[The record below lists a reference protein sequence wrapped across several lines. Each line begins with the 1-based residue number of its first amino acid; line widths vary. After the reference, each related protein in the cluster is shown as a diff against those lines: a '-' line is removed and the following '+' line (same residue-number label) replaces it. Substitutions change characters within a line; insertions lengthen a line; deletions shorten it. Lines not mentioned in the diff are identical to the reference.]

1 MKNYSDKSFMK
12 TDAVLVEKLIA
23 QIDSQPASHQELSL
37 AMSLIDLTTLEGKDT
52 DERVKDLCE
61 KAIKTGTAAVC
72 VYPSLVAIAKYE
84 LKDSGKKVASVAG
97 GFPSGQ
103 LPMNL
108 RLAEAQY
115 AIEQGADEIDMVI
128 SRGKFLEGKLEF
140 IFEEVASF
148 KEVCKS
154 VTLKVILETGELETL
169 DNIRIASDI
178 AIRAGADF
186 IKTSTGKM
194 SVNATLPSICVML
207 QAIKDYYD
215 ATGKKV
221 GIKPSGGI
229 SDGNT
234 AAKYLRLTETIVGK
248 QWLHPSLFRFGA
260 SRLVDNLVAEMSGV
274 QNSKSTTG
282 GY

>member
-1 MKNYSDKSFMK
+1 MNNYMDKSFTK

-23 QIDSQPASHQELSL
+23 QIDSRAASQVELNL

-52 DERVKDLCE
+52 DERVKDLCK
-61 KAIKTGTAAVC
+61 KAIEAGTAAVC
-72 VYPSLVAIAKYE
+72 VYPSLVAVAKSA

-103 LPMNL
+103 LPLSL

-128 SRGKFLEGKLEF
+128 SRGKFLEGKFEF
-140 IFEEVASF
+140 IYDEVAAF

-178 AIRAGADF
+178 AIWAGADF

-194 SVNATLPSICVML
+194 AVNATLPAICVML
-207 QAIKDYYD
+207 QAIKDQYV

-248 QWLHPSLFRFGA
+248 EWLHPSLFRFGA
-260 SRLVDNLVAEMSGV
+260 SRLVDNIVAEISGV

>member
-1 MKNYSDKSFMK
+1 MDKSFTK

-23 QIDSQPASHQELSL
+23 QIDSRAASQVELNL

-52 DERVKDLCE
+52 DERVKDLCK
-61 KAIKTGTAAVC
+61 KAIEAGTAAVC
-72 VYPSLVAIAKYE
+72 VYPSLVAVAKSA

-103 LPMNL
+103 LPLSL

-128 SRGKFLEGKLEF
+128 SRGKFLEGKFEF
-140 IFEEVASF
+140 IYDEVAAF

-178 AIRAGADF
+178 AIWAGADF

-194 SVNATLPSICVML
+194 AVNATLPAICVML
-207 QAIKDYYD
+207 QAIKDQYV

-248 QWLHPSLFRFGA
+248 EWLHPSLFRFGA
-260 SRLVDNLVAEMSGV
+260 SRLVDNIVAEISGV